1 MVGGG
6 HQHDGKEICSPSSY
20 QICNFPCHT
29 STLLHP
35 SLVNTLQKK
44 DEAVT
49 LKEKA
54 LKCGWEGRKVEND
67 GSHSPVSQLV
77 SNDFFFRSL
86 RRHPNGQSI
95 FYCLLWNFH
104 DFGLDLYREITSS
117 LTLKMGLMLGVLC
130 FQSHLSNVNSH
141 IRIFL
146 KFFRTFLG
154 IFLPEPC
161 WENRQEAVPAHLF
174 CMRSGGEA
182 VMLLQEWGGECCA
195 ASWRDP
201 WESEPHVHH
210 RVGK

>member
-49 LKEKA
+49 LKEEA

-77 SNDFFFRSL
+77 SNDFFRSL

-104 DFGLDLYREITSS
+104 DFGLAFIQGDNFLTDPEDGADVRCSLFPVSS
-117 LTLKMGLMLGVLC
+117 LEC
-130 FQSHLSNVNSH
+130 
-141 IRIFL
+141 
-146 KFFRTFLG
+146 KF
-154 IFLPEPC
+154 
-161 WENRQEAVPAHLF
+161 
-174 CMRSGGEA
+174 
-182 VMLLQEWGGECCA
+182 
-195 ASWRDP
+195 
-201 WESEPHVHH
+201 PHQNIS
-210 RVGK
+210 